1 MTSVW
6 RGVKSPSVLAARRHT
21 DGVTRYAVL
30 AESASECATGLAR
43 LCEALGLEPTVGP
56 VRLTDGRWLARAV
69 TPAPDVR
76 GMLAAAAAA
85 R

>member
-6 RGVKSPSVLAARRHT
+6 RGVKSPSVQAARRHT
-21 DGVTRYAVL
+21 GSVTRYAVL
-30 AESASECATGLAR
+30 AESPEECATGLAR
-43 LCEALGLEPTVGP
+43 LCEALGLEPTTAP

-76 GMLAAAAAA
+76 GTLTAAAAA

>member
-1 MTSVW
+1 M
-6 RGVKSPSVLAARRHT
+6 
-21 DGVTRYAVL
+21 TRYAVL

>member
-6 RGVKSPSVLAARRHT
+6 RGVKSPSVQAARRHT
-21 DGVTRYAVL
+21 GRVTRYAVL
-30 AESASECATGLAR
+30 AESASECAVGLAR

-76 GMLAAAAAA
+76 GTLAAAAAA

>member
-6 RGVKSPSVLAARRHT
+6 RGVKSPSAPPARRHT
-21 DGVTRYAVL
+21 GSVTRYAVL
-30 AESASECATGLAR
+30 AESPEECATGLAR

-69 TPAPDVR
+69 TPAPDVH
-76 GMLAAAAAA
+76 GTLAAAVAA

>member
-6 RGVKSPSVLAARRHT
+6 RGVKSPSVQAARRHT
-21 DGVTRYAVL
+21 GRVTRYAVL
-30 AESASECATGLAR
+30 AESPEECATGLAR

-56 VRLTDGRWLARAV
+56 VRLTDGRWIARAV

-76 GMLAAAAAA
+76 GMLTASAAA

>member
-6 RGVKSPSVLAARRHT
+6 RGVKSPSVQAARRHT
-21 DGVTRYAVL
+21 GLVTRYAVL
-30 AESASECATGLAR
+30 AESPEECATGLAR

-56 VRLTDGRWLARAV
+56 VRLTDGRWIARAV

-76 GMLAAAAAA
+76 GMLTAAAGAQ
-85 R
+85 

>member
-1 MTSVW
+1 M
-6 RGVKSPSVLAARRHT
+6 
-21 DGVTRYAVL
+21 TRYAVL
-30 AESASECATGLAR
+30 AESPEECSAGLAR

-69 TPAPDVR
+69 TPTPDVR

>member
-1 MTSVW
+1 M
-6 RGVKSPSVLAARRHT
+6 
-21 DGVTRYAVL
+21 TRYAVL
-30 AESASECATGLAR
+30 AESASECAAGLAR
-43 LCEALGLEPTVGP
+43 LCEALGLEPTTAP

-76 GMLAAAAAA
+76 GMLAAAAAV